1 MIPLVRILQ
10 RSTAS
15 HECQGSKLATE
26 LSAQCHKR
34 FSSIESFYGL
44 AVSTYLDT
52 RFKNVGFRDM
62 ANVDAVKKQL
72 ITEIQSVNQ
81 TPAPSFSAPEP
92 STSSATS
99 FVSAM
104 APATTSS
111 TTEGVFPSPPTT
123 KSGIWTEFD
132 SQVLASQ
139 EHRTTGTD
147 AFIEMRRYSEE
158 KPIPQDGDPL
168 LWWKTN
174 EPTFPSLSKLSKK
187 HLEVIAMYLYKG
199 FSLRQEN

>member
-1 MIPLVRILQ
+1 
-10 RSTAS
+10 
-15 HECQGSKLATE
+15 
-26 LSAQCHKR
+26 
-34 FSSIESFYGL
+34 
-44 AVSTYLDT
+44 
-52 RFKNVGFRDM
+52 M

-158 KPIPQDGDPL
+158 KPIPKDGDPL

-174 EPTFPSLSKLSKK
+174 EPTFPSLSKLAKK
-187 HLEVIAMYLYKG
+187 HLGIIATSVPAERIFSKAGELVSQRRSAIKG
-199 FSLRQEN
+199 KNINMLLFLNKNL